1 MLGPIAQIALPVHD
15 LDRAIECYRDRLG
28 LPLLFR
34 VPGLAFFD
42 LHGIRLMLSRP
53 EGVSDAPGSV
63 LYFKVDDLSATW
75 TMLGERRVDLVD
87 APHLIAKMPDHDL
100 WMAFF
105 KDSEG
110 NQLAAMSE
118 VRPPAPR
125 DAGEPGVD
133 TSAR

>member
-1 MLGPIAQIALPVHD
+1 MLGPIAQIALRVDD
-15 LDRAIECYRDRLG
+15 LDRAVECYRDRLG
-28 LPLLFR
+28 FPLLFR

-53 EGVSDAPGSV
+53 EGVNDAPGSV
-63 LYFKVDDLSATW
+63 IYFRVDDLPATW
-75 TMLGERRVDLVD
+75 AALRARGVDCID
-87 APHLIAKMPDHDL
+87 EPHLIAKMPDHDL

-110 NQLAAMSE
+110 NTLAAMSE

-125 DAGEPGVD
+125 EPGSTVD
-133 TSAR
+133 TTSR

>member
-15 LDRAIECYRDRLG
+15 LDRAVECYRDRLG
-28 LPLLFR
+28 FRLLFR

-42 LHGIRLMLSRP
+42 VHGLRLMLSRP

-63 LYFKVDDLSATW
+63 LYFKVDDLPATW
-75 TMLGERRVDLVD
+75 AALEERGVETV
-87 APHLIAKMPDHDL
+87 APPHIIARMPDHDL

-110 NQLAAMSE
+110 NPLGAMSE

-125 DAGEPGVD
+125 EAGTTVD
-133 TSAR
+133 TGGR

>member
-15 LDRAIECYRDRLG
+15 LDRAVACYRDHLG
-28 LPLLFR
+28 LPLLFQ

-53 EGVSDAPGSV
+53 EGVNDTPGSV
-63 LYFKVDDLSATW
+63 LYFRVDDLPATW
-75 TMLGERRVDLVD
+75 TALRDRGVAWIDE
-87 APHLIAKMPDHDL
+87 PHLVATMPDHDL

-110 NQLAAMSE
+110 NTLAAMSE

-125 DAGEPGVD
+125 
-133 TSAR
+133 